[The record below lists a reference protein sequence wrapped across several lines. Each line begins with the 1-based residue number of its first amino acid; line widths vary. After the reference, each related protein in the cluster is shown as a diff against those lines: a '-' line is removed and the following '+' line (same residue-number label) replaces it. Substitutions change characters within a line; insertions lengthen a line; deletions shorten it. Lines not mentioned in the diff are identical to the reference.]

1 MKAVHILRLF
11 AVVLLSCWCVSS
23 YAQGISV
30 KGTVVDADGLP
41 VFGAGVTLKGTTI
54 GVMVDMDGKFEI
66 TVPNEDAVIVV
77 SSLGYATEEIK
88 VGKQRTLSIVLQDDS
103 QTLEA
108 TVVVAYGTQKKAT
121 VTGALTAID
130 SKALVKAPV
139 ADVTNVLAGQM
150 PGVTTVQESGQPGED
165 YAQIYIRGVSS
176 LSDANYEYLYF
187 NSGSKIIWYPWNPIR
202 NSLCFFANWNRSYSI
217 CS

>member
-1 MKAVHILRLF
+1 MKAVHYLRLLA
-11 AVVLLSCWCVSS
+11 AVILSLWCASS
-23 YAQGISV
+23 YAQSISV

-41 VFGAGVTLKGTTI
+41 VFGAAVTLKGTTV
-54 GVMVDMDGKFEI
+54 GVIVDMDGSFQI
-66 TVPNEDAVIVV
+66 NVPDENAVIVV

-88 VGKQRTLSIVLQDDS
+88 IGKQRTLTIVLKDDT

-130 SKALVKAPV
+130 AKALVKAPV

-176 LSDANYEYLYF
+176 LSDANSTPLILVDGVERPL
-187 NSGSKIIWYPWNPIR
+187 NTLDPN
-202 NSLCFFANWNRSYSI
+202 
-217 CS
+217 